1 MPYWRPLS
9 TTNRTPYSLSMSRPI
24 LVFAWFLLTVS
35 AHVAADE
42 PVATNSVVSSL
53 RIATFDIDATPPIGS
68 MMAYDPVTN
77 HWDLG
82 LRARGIVLLGA
93 GEPVLLCAVDWI
105 GIANE
110 GQDAF
115 RDALARAVGT
125 PAGRV
130 AVHSLHQHDAPD
142 CDFSAERI
150 LKEAGLDARQYEG
163 GFQRQVIAGLE
174 AAIREA
180 LPKAQPVTH
189 LGLGEAAV
197 KEVASNRR
205 VFGPDGK
212 VRAV

>member
-1 MPYWRPLS
+1 MFRPLLV
-9 TTNRTPYSLSMSRPI
+9 LSSM
-24 LVFAWFLLTVS
+24 LLIPAVH
-35 AHVAADE
+35 ALGAE
-42 PVATNSVVSSL
+42 GGGATNAIVSNL
-53 RIATFDIDATPPIGS
+53 RVATFDVDATPPIGS

-77 HWDLG
+77 RWDLG

-150 LKEAGLDARQYEG
+150 LKDEGLDPRQFEG
-163 GFQRQVIAGLE
+163 GFQRQVLARLE
-174 AAIREA
+174 SAVRES
-180 LPKAQPVTH
+180 LPRAQPDRKSTRLNSSH
-189 LGLGEAAV
+189 SQISYAV
-197 KEVASNRR
+197 FCLK
-205 VFGPDGK
+205 K
-212 VRAV
+212 KK